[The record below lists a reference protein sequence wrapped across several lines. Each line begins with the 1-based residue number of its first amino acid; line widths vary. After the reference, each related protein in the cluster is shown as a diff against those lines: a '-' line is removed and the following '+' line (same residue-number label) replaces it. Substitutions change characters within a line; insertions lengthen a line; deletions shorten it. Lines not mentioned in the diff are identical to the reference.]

1 MTRSEA
7 KRGTCETA
15 LDREEVYAMKKFET
29 IEEITQIEP
38 SCVAL
43 GNFDGVHVGHRQ
55 LIKSAVEKAKEKGL
69 ASAVFTFSNHTKSLI
84 PGAKPVKNIVYSEE
98 KEALIEKLGVDY
110 LVNIPFT
117 EEIMRMPPE
126 AFVKTFLADK
136 MNAKEVFCGFNYH
149 FGYKGEG
156 DTKTL
161 RILGAKFG
169 YHVNEMKAVSLD
181 GDVVSSTLIRNMI
194 MAGEMEE
201 CAKYL
206 GRNYDIGGEVV
217 VGNRL
222 GRSIG
227 FPTSNIM
234 IDESMVTPPNGVYI
248 TYCIYNGVKYPSVTN
263 VGIKPTIGTF
273 KKNMETHIFN
283 FDKELYGKMIKI
295 EFIKKTRD
303 EVKFAGIDELSAQI
317 AKDCLEA
324 KTYHGL

>member
-1 MTRSEA
+1 MT
-7 KRGTCETA
+7 KRFKT
-15 LDREEVYAMKKFET
+15 EVTTMKKFET
-29 IEEITQIEP
+29 IEDITQIEP

-55 LIKSAVEKAKEKGL
+55 LIGSAVEKAREKGL
-69 ASAVFTFSNHTKSLI
+69 ASAVFTFSNHPKSLI
-84 PGAKPVKNIVYSEE
+84 PGAKPVKNIVYQEE
-98 KEALIEKLGVDY
+98 KEALIEALGVDY
-110 LVNIPFT
+110 YFNFAFT
-117 EEIMRMPPE
+117 KEIMTMPPE
-126 AFVKTFLADK
+126 TFVKTFLADK
-136 MNAKEVFCGFNYH
+136 MNAKEIFCGFNYH

-156 DTKTL
+156 DTKLL
-161 RILGAKFG
+161 RILGAKYGF
-169 YHVNEMKAVSLD
+169 HVNEVKAVSID

-201 CAKYL
+201 CSKYL

-222 GRSIG
+222 GRTIG

-248 TYCIYNGVKYPSVTN
+248 TYCIYNGVKYPSITN
-263 VGIKPTIGTF
+263 VGIKPTIGSF

-283 FDKELYGKMIKI
+283 FDKELYGKQIKV

-303 EVKFAGIDELSAQI
+303 EVKFRNIEELSAQI
-317 AKDCLEA
+317 AKDCNEA

>member
-1 MTRSEA
+1 
-7 KRGTCETA
+7 
-15 LDREEVYAMKKFET
+15 MKKFET
-29 IEEITQIEP
+29 IEDIAPIEP

-55 LIKSAVEKAKEKGL
+55 LIGSAVEKAREKGL
-69 ASAVFTFSNHTKSLI
+69 ASAVFTFSNHPKSLI
-84 PGAKPVKNIVYSEE
+84 PGAKPVKNIVYQEE
-98 KEALIEKLGVDY
+98 KEALIEALGVDY
-110 LVNIPFT
+110 YFNFAFT
-117 EEIMRMPPE
+117 KEIMTMPPE
-126 AFVKTFLADK
+126 TFVKTFLADK
-136 MNAKEVFCGFNYH
+136 MNAKEIFCGFNYH

-156 DTKTL
+156 DTKLL
-161 RILGAKFG
+161 RILGAKYGF
-169 YHVNEMKAVSLD
+169 HVNEVKAVSID

-201 CAKYL
+201 CSKYL

-222 GRSIG
+222 GRTIG

-248 TYCIYNGVKYPSVTN
+248 TYCIYNGVKYPSITN
-263 VGIKPTIGTF
+263 VGIKPTIGSF

-283 FDKELYGKMIKI
+283 FDKELYGKQIKV

-303 EVKFAGIDELSAQI
+303 EVKFRNIEELSAQI
-317 AKDCLEA
+317 AKDCNEA

>member
-1 MTRSEA
+1 MT
-7 KRGTCETA
+7 KRFKT
-15 LDREEVYAMKKFET
+15 EVTTMKKFET
-29 IEEITQIEP
+29 IEDIVQIEP

-55 LIKSAVEKAKEKGL
+55 LIGSAVEKAKEKGL
-69 ASAVFTFSNHTKSLI
+69 ASAVFTFSNHPKNLI
-84 PGAKPVKNIVYSEE
+84 PGAKPVKNIVYQEE
-98 KEALIEKLGVDY
+98 KEALIEALGVDY
-110 LVNIPFT
+110 YFNFAFT
-117 EEIMRMPPE
+117 KEIMTMPPE
-126 AFVKTFLADK
+126 TFVKTFLADK
-136 MNAKEVFCGFNYH
+136 MNAKEIFCGFNYH

-156 DTKTL
+156 DTKLL
-161 RILGAKFG
+161 RILGAKYGF
-169 YHVNEMKAVSLD
+169 HVNEVKAVSID

-201 CAKYL
+201 CSKYL

-222 GRSIG
+222 GRTIG

-248 TYCIYNGVKYPSVTN
+248 TYCIYNGVKYPSITN
-263 VGIKPTIGTF
+263 VGIKPTIGSF

-283 FDKELYGKMIKI
+283 FDKELYGKQIKV

-303 EVKFAGIDELSAQI
+303 EVKFRNIEELSAQI
-317 AKDCLEA
+317 AKDCNEA

>member
-1 MTRSEA
+1 MT
-7 KRGTCETA
+7 KRFKT
-15 LDREEVYAMKKFET
+15 EVTTMKKFET
-29 IEEITQIEP
+29 IEDIAPIEP

-55 LIKSAVEKAKEKGL
+55 LIGSAVEKAREKGL
-69 ASAVFTFSNHTKSLI
+69 ASAVFTFSNHPKSLI
-84 PGAKPVKNIVYSEE
+84 PGAKPVKNIVYQEE
-98 KEALIEKLGVDY
+98 KEALIEALGVDY
-110 LVNIPFT
+110 YFNFAFT
-117 EEIMRMPPE
+117 KEIMTMPPE
-126 AFVKTFLADK
+126 TFVKTFLADK
-136 MNAKEVFCGFNYH
+136 MNAKEIFCGFNYH

-156 DTKTL
+156 DTKLL
-161 RILGAKFG
+161 RILGAKYGF
-169 YHVNEMKAVSLD
+169 HVNEVKAVSID

-222 GRSIG
+222 GRTIG

-248 TYCIYNGVKYPSVTN
+248 TYCIYNGVKYPSITN
-263 VGIKPTIGTF
+263 VGIKPTIGSF

-283 FDKELYGKMIKI
+283 FDKELYGKQIKV

-303 EVKFAGIDELSAQI
+303 EVKFRNIEELSAQI
-317 AKDCLEA
+317 AKDCNEA
-324 KTYHGL
+324 KAYHGL

>member
-1 MTRSEA
+1 
-7 KRGTCETA
+7 
-15 LDREEVYAMKKFET
+15 MKKFET
-29 IEEITQIEP
+29 IEDIVQIEP

-55 LIKSAVEKAKEKGL
+55 LIESAVEKAREKGL
-69 ASAVFTFSNHTKSLI
+69 ASAVFTFSNHPKSLI
-84 PGAKPVKNIVYSEE
+84 PGAKPVKNIVYREE
-98 KEALIEKLGVDY
+98 KEALIEALGVDY
-110 LVNIPFT
+110 YFNFAFT
-117 EEIMRMPPE
+117 KEIMTMPPE
-126 AFVKTFLADK
+126 AFVKTFLHDM

-156 DTKTL
+156 DTKML
-161 RILGAKFG
+161 RILGAKYGF
-169 YHVNEMKAVSLD
+169 HVNEVKAVSID

-201 CAKYL
+201 CSKYL

-222 GRSIG
+222 GRTIG

-248 TYCIYNGVKYPSVTN
+248 TYCIYNGTKYPSITN
-263 VGIKPTIGTF
+263 VGIKPTIGSF

-283 FDKELYGKMIKI
+283 FDKELYGKQIKV

-303 EVKFAGIDELSAQI
+303 EVKFRNIGELSAQI
-317 AKDCLEA
+317 AKDCNEA

>member
-1 MTRSEA
+1 
-7 KRGTCETA
+7 
-15 LDREEVYAMKKFET
+15 MKKFET
-29 IEEITQIEP
+29 IEDIVQIEP

-55 LIKSAVEKAKEKGL
+55 LIESAVEKAREKGL
-69 ASAVFTFSNHTKSLI
+69 ASAVFTFSNHPKSLI
-84 PGAKPVKNIVYSEE
+84 PGAKPVKNIVYREE
-98 KEALIEKLGVDY
+98 KEALIEALGVDY
-110 LVNIPFT
+110 YFNFAFT
-117 EEIMRMPPE
+117 KEIMTMPPE
-126 AFVKTFLADK
+126 AFVKTFLHDM

-156 DTKTL
+156 DTKML
-161 RILGAKFG
+161 RILGAKYGF
-169 YHVNEMKAVSLD
+169 HVNEVKAVSID

-201 CAKYL
+201 CSKYL

-222 GRSIG
+222 GRTIG

-248 TYCIYNGVKYPSVTN
+248 TYCIYNGTKYPSITN
-263 VGIKPTIGTF
+263 VGIKPTIGSF

-283 FDKELYGKMIKI
+283 FDKELYGKQIKV

-303 EVKFAGIDELSAQI
+303 EVKFRNIEELSAQI
-317 AKDCLEA
+317 AKDCNEA

>member
-1 MTRSEA
+1 MT
-7 KRGTCETA
+7 
-15 LDREEVYAMKKFET
+15 
-29 IEEITQIEP
+29 
-38 SCVAL
+38 
-43 GNFDGVHVGHRQ
+43 
-55 LIKSAVEKAKEKGL
+55 
-69 ASAVFTFSNHTKSLI
+69 
-84 PGAKPVKNIVYSEE
+84 
-98 KEALIEKLGVDY
+98 
-110 LVNIPFT
+110 
-117 EEIMRMPPE
+117 MPPE
-126 AFVKTFLADK
+126 AFVKTFLHDM

-156 DTKTL
+156 DTKML
-161 RILGAKFG
+161 RILGAKYGF
-169 YHVNEMKAVSLD
+169 HVNEVKAVSID

-201 CAKYL
+201 CSKYL

-222 GRSIG
+222 GRTIG

-248 TYCIYNGVKYPSVTN
+248 TYCIYNGTKYPSITN
-263 VGIKPTIGTF
+263 VGIKPTIGSF

-283 FDKELYGKMIKI
+283 FDKELYGKQIKV

-303 EVKFAGIDELSAQI
+303 EVKFRNIEELSTQI
-317 AKDCLEA
+317 AKDCNEA

>member
-1 MTRSEA
+1 M
-7 KRGTCETA
+7 
-15 LDREEVYAMKKFET
+15 
-29 IEEITQIEP
+29 
-38 SCVAL
+38 AL

-55 LIKSAVEKAKEKGL
+55 LIGAAVEKAREKGL
-69 ASAVFTFSNHTKSLI
+69 ASAVFTFSNHPKSLI
-84 PGAKPVKNIVYSEE
+84 PGAKPVKNIVYQEE
-98 KEALIEKLGVDY
+98 KEALIEALGVDY
-110 LVNIPFT
+110 YFNFAFT
-117 EEIMRMPPE
+117 KEIMTMPPE
-126 AFVKTFLADK
+126 TFVKTFLADK
-136 MNAKEVFCGFNYH
+136 MNAKEIFCGFNYH

-156 DTKTL
+156 DTKLL
-161 RILGAKFG
+161 RILGAKYGF
-169 YHVNEMKAVSLD
+169 HVNEVKAVSID

-201 CAKYL
+201 CSKYL

-222 GRSIG
+222 GRTIG

-248 TYCIYNGVKYPSVTN
+248 TYCIYNGVKYPSITN
-263 VGIKPTIGTF
+263 VGIKPTIGSF

-283 FDKELYGKMIKI
+283 FDKELYGKQIKV

-303 EVKFAGIDELSAQI
+303 EVKFRNIEELSAQI
-317 AKDCLEA
+317 AKDCNEA

>member
-1 MTRSEA
+1 MT
-7 KRGTCETA
+7 KRFKT
-15 LDREEVYAMKKFET
+15 EVTTMKKFET
-29 IEEITQIEP
+29 IEDIAPIEP

-55 LIKSAVEKAKEKGL
+55 LIGSAVEKAREKGL
-69 ASAVFTFSNHTKSLI
+69 ASAVFTFSNHPKSLI
-84 PGAKPVKNIVYSEE
+84 PGAKPVKNIVYQEE
-98 KEALIEKLGVDY
+98 KEALIEALGVDY
-110 LVNIPFT
+110 YFNFAFT
-117 EEIMRMPPE
+117 KEIMTMPPE
-126 AFVKTFLADK
+126 TFVKTFLADK
-136 MNAKEVFCGFNYH
+136 MNSKEIFCGFNYH

-156 DTKTL
+156 DTKLL
-161 RILGAKFG
+161 RILGAKYGF
-169 YHVNEMKAVSLD
+169 HVNEVKAVSID

-201 CAKYL
+201 CSKYL

-222 GRSIG
+222 GRTIG

-248 TYCIYNGVKYPSVTN
+248 TYCIYNGVKYPSITN
-263 VGIKPTIGTF
+263 VGIKPTIGSF

-283 FDKELYGKMIKI
+283 FDKELYGKQIKV

-303 EVKFAGIDELSAQI
+303 EVKFRNIEELSAQI
-317 AKDCLEA
+317 AKDCNEA

>member
-1 MTRSEA
+1 
-7 KRGTCETA
+7 
-15 LDREEVYAMKKFET
+15 MKKFET
-29 IEEITQIEP
+29 IEEIVQIEP

-55 LIKSAVEKAKEKGL
+55 LIESAVKKAKEKGL
-69 ASAVFTFSNHTKSLI
+69 ASAVFTFSNHPKSLI
-84 PGAKPVKNIVYSEE
+84 PGAKPVKNIVYREE
-98 KEALIEKLGVDY
+98 KEALIEVLGVDY
-110 LVNIPFT
+110 CFNFAFT
-117 EEIMRMPPE
+117 KEIMTMPPE
-126 AFVKTFLADK
+126 AFVKTFLHDM

-156 DTKTL
+156 DTKML
-161 RILGAKFG
+161 RILGAKYGF
-169 YHVNEMKAVSLD
+169 HVNEVKAVSID

-201 CAKYL
+201 CSKYL

-222 GRSIG
+222 GRTIG

-248 TYCIYNGVKYPSVTN
+248 TYCIYNGTKYPSITN
-263 VGIKPTIGTF
+263 VGIKPTIGSF

-283 FDKELYGKMIKI
+283 FDKELYGKQIKV

-303 EVKFAGIDELSAQI
+303 EVKFRNIEELSAQI
-317 AKDCLEA
+317 AKDCNEA

>member
-1 MTRSEA
+1 MIS
-7 KRGTCETA
+7 
-15 LDREEVYAMKKFET
+15 
-29 IEEITQIEP
+29 
-38 SCVAL
+38 
-43 GNFDGVHVGHRQ
+43 
-55 LIKSAVEKAKEKGL
+55 KEKKAAIMKEYARTEGDTG
-69 ASAVFTFSNHTKSLI
+69 SPEVQVAVLTARIQELTEHLQSNHKDHHSRRGLLKMVGQRRGLLAYLKKTDI
-84 PGAKPVKNIVYSEE
+84 ERYR
-98 KEALIEKLGVDY
+98 ALIEKLGVDY

-117 EEIMRMPPE
+117 EEIMRMSPE
-126 AFVKTFLADK
+126 GFVKAFLADK

-248 TYCIYNGVKYPSVTN
+248 TYCIYNGVKYPSITN